1 MLDVKRLQVLLA
13 IVEEGSV
20 TGAATAL
27 GYTPSAVS
35 QQLLRLEREAG
46 QPLLDRHA
54 RGMTPTDA
62 GLVLARHA
70 RKVVR
75 QLAAAESDLADI
87 AGVRRGSVTL
97 GTFPTVGSSFLPLAV
112 RRYRELYPAIQL
124 TIHSGREDHLV
135 QMLEEGRVALS
146 LLWDYEWQRVDNDE
160 LVLTELF
167 TDPTVLLV
175 GATHRLARR
184 RTVRMADLADE
195 PWIIRA
201 GGHPRRAPPSQAVR
215 RPDQQHGGVG
225 EQLGQDQLL
234 VVDPLPLVVPQ
245 QGEGDPPLLEHL
257 HEVVLAAA
265 VDGQLDRGI
274 ELAVAADRQREERA
288 PHGRERAEGDAAASY
303 AGDVGQVGLRGREL
317 AHDLAGVA
325 RQDEAG
331 VGRRHPAG
339 VAVEQRLSCLALEAQ
354 QLLGHGRGGVAQ
366 RRRGAGDRA
375 LLDDGQQ
382 DLEPLDVEHGSDCA

>member
-1 MLDVKRLQVLLA
+1 MAMKKDFRHNRLVLDVKRLQVLLA

-54 RGMTPTDA
+54 RGMTPTEA

-87 AGVRRGSVTL
+87 AGLRRGSVTL

-112 RRYRELYPAIQL
+112 RRYRELYPAVEL

-135 QMLEEGRVALS
+135 RMLEEGRVAVS
-146 LLWDYEWQRVDNDE
+146 LLWDYEWQRVDNEE

-184 RTVRMADLADE
+184 RTVKMADLADE

-201 GGHPRRAPPSQAVR
+201 GGHP
-215 RPDQQHGGVG
+215 
-225 EQLGQDQLL
+225 
-234 VVDPLPLVVPQ
+234 VVEV
-245 QGEGDPPLLEHL
+245 LE
-257 HEVVLAAA
+257 
-265 VDGQLDRGI
+265 RS
-274 ELAVAADRQREERA
+274 AVAAGFTPAIAFQANDYQEA
-288 PHGRERAEGDAAASY
+288 QAMVS
-303 AGDVGQVGLRGREL
+303 VGLGIALAPRTATVNQHPDVRVVSLGTSAPSRRVLVAHRAGRVRSAAEL
-317 AHDLAGVA
+317 ALHDVL
-325 RQDEAG
+325 
-331 VGRRHPAG
+331 
-339 VAVEQRLSCLALEAQ
+339 VETAHHYA
-354 QLLGHGRGGVAQ
+354 
-366 RRRGAGDRA
+366 
-375 LLDDGQQ
+375 
-382 DLEPLDVEHGSDCA
+382 